1 MLYFKLIRAQ
11 VKSQTQKR
19 SSFAF
24 LILGQLVVPLFSLAG
39 VIMLF
44 DRFGSI
50 GGWTRAE
57 ALLCFGVTHIAF
69 ATAVC
74 FARGFDVFSSMVL
87 SGEFDRILARPR
99 GTVLQVLGQRFD
111 LSRVGR
117 LVLGCAV
124 LAWSMAG
131 SPVRWD
137 VPRLVTVAAMVASG
151 SFIFSGI
158 MMLGAALSFRTIQ
171 GLEVV
176 NIFTD
181 GGRETSQ
188 YPLSIYPE
196 ALKSVFTFII
206 PFACFNYI
214 PLLWILGKPG
224 GHPIL
229 GPLAPWAGMLFVL
242 PCVLVWRAGVRSY
255 LSTGS

>member
-1 MLYFKLIRAQ
+1 MLYWKLIGAQ
-11 VKSQTQKR
+11 IKSQTQKR
-19 SSFAF
+19 SAFAF
-24 LILGQLVVPLFSLAG
+24 IVFGQLVVPLFSLAG
-39 VIMLF
+39 VAMLF

-57 ALLCFGVTHIAF
+57 ALLCFGVTHMAF
-69 ATAVC
+69 AIAVC

-87 SGEFDRILARPR
+87 SGEFDRILVRPR

-117 LVLGCAV
+117 LALGSGV
-124 LAWSMAG
+124 LAWAMAG

-137 VPRLVTVAAMVASG
+137 ISRIITVAAMLASG

-188 YPLSIYPE
+188 YPLSIYPQ
-196 ALKSVFTFII
+196 ALKNVFTFII
-206 PFACFNYI
+206 PFACFNYM

-224 GHPIL
+224 GNPII
-229 GPLAPWAGMLFVL
+229 GALAPWAGMLFIL